1 MINGNAE
8 NMLERAGEYFV
19 RKSLFLYLL
28 FIVSTELP
36 TVNPMTNKLDI

>member
-1 MINGNAE
+1 MISGNAKT
-8 NMLERAGEYFV
+8 MLEREGV